1 VAVFGLEL
9 HEYLDAPTIVDEAR
23 QGERLGYASVWL
35 GDSQLIWRELHALL
49 GAVATVTER
58 VWLGSGVTNP
68 LTRHPTVT
76 ASALATLQELSRG
89 RAVLGTGV
97 GYTSARTL
105 GLAPATRAALAA
117 HVATLRALLAG
128 EEVPAH
134 GRAMRLAYADPAA
147 VPAIVVGASGP
158 KMLRLAGEIGDGAIL
173 TGRARAGPVLDL
185 MLGELRAGRE
195 GAGRADRPFQTCLGV
210 ATAVDDDRERALA
223 AVRPHVAASALVHPR
238 WPLSEAAREAS
249 ARVQGVY
256 TYDEH
261 MSPSDKFAAL
271 IPDEVVQEFAIAG
284 TPDECIAQA
293 RDLFAAGIDEIT
305 IRPFAL
311 AGGTRAATTEA
322 FARDVMSAFPRACAD
337 PRSS

>member
-9 HEYLDAPTIVDEAR
+9 HEYLDARTIVEEAR
-23 QGERLGYASVWL
+23 QGERLGYAAVWL
-35 GDSQLIWRELHALL
+35 GDSQLIWRELHSLL
-49 GAVATVTER
+49 GAVAAVTDR
-58 VWLGSGVTNP
+58 ALIGSGVTNP
-68 LTRHPTVT
+68 ITRHATVT
-76 ASALATLQELSRG
+76 ASAVATLQELSHG
-89 RAVLGTGV
+89 RAVLGIGV
-97 GYTSARTL
+97 GYTSARTI
-105 GLAPATRAALAA
+105 GVPPTTRAALAE

-134 GRAMRLAYADPAA
+134 GRPMHLAYADAAA
-147 VPAIVVGASGP
+147 VPPIVVGASGP

-173 TGRARAGPVLDL
+173 TGRARAGPVLSS

-195 GAGRADRPFQTCLGV
+195 AAGRAHQPFQTYLGV
-210 ATAVDDDRERALA
+210 AAAVDDDRERALA

-238 WPLSEAAREAS
+238 WPLSDAAREAG

-261 MSPSDKFAAL
+261 MSPSDKFAGL

-293 RDLFAAGIDEIT
+293 RELFAAGIDEIT

-311 AGGTRAATTEA
+311 AGGTRAATAEA
-322 FARDVMSAFPRACAD
+322 FARDVMSAFPRT
-337 PRSS
+337 